1 MQEKCKKWSHSSRLG
16 AQPAACT
23 QEDPSPLARSSP
35 TTLTSLRCRPRRPW
49 PRSSPTWPMPARRA
63 ARMPSPPSPKG
74 SKLACPQAAKMKLLT
89 LTQEDSEYDRWSK
102 SHLSILDVFEEY
114 ASLKV
119 TLSRFVEV
127 APKMQ
132 SRLYSIASSPMSRG
146 KNVELC
152 CRVATYTASPKRSRE
167 SPRGPLLLHAGSGH
181 LGDLQDQGSAAHA
194 TPARSNEAHCLRLR
208 RHRGRS
214 FPGFLTGKRGL
225 QKKGHTDRTGA
236 PLLRLSEW
244 FGISCIRVCCSDGT
258 RRASARSSCP
268 SRVQRTEVRKNTCI
282 MLFEGI
288 LQRFW
293 DFWMTAMQVDTSTS
307 AALPPLWPRMLP
319 MSWLICWATWL
330 DWTWLRQSA
339 KGCQAIRARF
349 FPTFFFR
356 HKGDKGDASTG
367 FTKLTDLQEKGR
379 VIFDVW
385 GWTERSAHDSSP
397 RSKNYGQDP
406 APRAKLLRLVV
417 AGPHVSA

>member
-1 MQEKCKKWSHSSRLG
+1 MLPWRWLWAGLWKWLRRCSRG
-16 AQPAACT
+16 FT
-23 QEDPSPLARSSP
+23 PLHP
-35 TTLTSLRCRPRRPW
+35 PPCP
-49 PRSSPTWPMPARRA
+49 A
-63 ARMPSPPSPKG
+63 ARMWSSAAAWRHTRPRQTVKRVSERAFAPPCWQRPH
-74 SKLACPQAAKMKLLT
+74 
-89 LTQEDSEYDRWSK
+89 RWS
-102 SHLSILDVFEEY
+102 
-114 ASLKV
+114 A
-119 TLSRFVEV
+119 
-127 APKMQ
+127 
-132 SRLYSIASSPMSRG
+132 
-146 KNVELC
+146 
-152 CRVATYTASPKRSRE
+152 RSRKRRTCDSRQIQR
-167 SPRGPLLLHAGSGH
+167 SPLPASAEA
-181 LGDLQDQGSAAHA
+181 QGSLLSWVSYRKER
-194 TPARSNEAHCLRLR
+194 PAE
-208 RHRGRS
+208 
-214 FPGFLTGKRGL
+214 KRAYRQDWCTSTSAVGMI
-225 QKKGHTDRTGA
+225 R
-236 PLLRLSEW
+236 
-244 FGISCIRVCCSDGT
+244 ISCIRVCCSDGT

-349 FPTFFFR
+349 FPTTFFR

-397 RSKNYGQDP
+397 RSKTAGKAP
-406 APRAKLLRLVV
+406 AACCCS
-417 AGPHVSA
+417 PHVSA